1 MLRSLVNEVVR
12 RRMAPVLVVAL
23 LVIVAAPLLFMK
35 SAPSGA
41 PDASEAPPAA
51 APGKLPGSAEKLVTS
66 SDKAVTPRHRSK
78 SKKDPF
84 APPASAIQAARA
96 AANPAKPAA
105 TASASASASK
115 SKGAVKIPVVLT
127 NPDGSKLDLPKQ
139 KKSTPKTSAPKTSS
153 PVVSASKQVAV
164 VNVRFAATKDSKL
177 RRGVPRL
184 KTFQAGGKVAAMFVK
199 YSPARSAAVF
209 AIAPSTRVSGDVDCR
224 RKEGLCRYVDI
235 PAGKSVLLTLRGA
248 DGSIITRRLDVVS
261 IQRVTEATAA
271 ATVPTAIAKPTST
284 NALAEATCMLKSLL
298 ALPAILPSL
307 SVNACE

>member
-1 MLRSLVNEVVR
+1 MMLRSLVNEVVR
-12 RRMAPVLVVAL
+12 RRMAPILGLAL

-84 APPASAIQAARA
+84 APPASTIQAAAA

-105 TASASASASK
+105 TASASASK
-115 SKGAVKIPVVLT
+115 SSGAVKIPVVLT
-127 NPDGSKLDLPKQ
+127 NPDGSKIELPKQ
-139 KKSTPKTSAPKTSS
+139 KKATPKKSTPKSSS
-153 PVVSASKQVAV
+153 PVVSASKQVAI

-209 AIAPSTRVSGDVDCR
+209 AVAPSTKVSGLDCR
-224 RKEGLCRYVDI
+224 RKEGVCRYVDI
-235 PAGKSVLLTLRGA
+235 PAGKSVLLTLRGK
-248 DGSIITRRLDVVS
+248 DGSIISRRLDVVS
-261 IQRVTEATAA
+261 IKRVSEATAA
-271 ATVPTAIAKPTST
+271 ATVPSAIAKPTST

-307 SVNACE
+307 SVDACE